1 MCTNNNMINGH
12 EFVDLGLGV
21 LWATCNV
28 GAQIPEEF
36 GGYFAWGETKP
47 KRIFNEQTCE
57 TYEKVD
63 IEEISGTERD
73 VARILWGAPWRM
85 PTGEEMEELIT
96 CKNKWIEHDGVW
108 GRDIIGLSGNRIF
121 LPAAGWREW
130 GLLKGFNEVG
140 YYWCGSSLQGDAQR
154 AAPMHFDKSFIHM
167 GVGLNY
173 LCLCE
178 LKSRYYGMSIRPV
191 ADI

>member
-1 MCTNNNMINGH
+1 MINGH

-36 GGYFAWGETKP
+36 GDYFAWGETKP

-57 TYEKVD
+57 TYERVD

-85 PTGEEMEELIT
+85 PTGEEMEKLEY
-96 CKNKWIEHDGVW
+96 CGRNWIEHDGVW
-108 GRDIIGLSGNRIF
+108 GRDIRGLSGNRIF
-121 LPAAGWREW
+121 LPAAGWRYW
-130 GLLKGFNEVG
+130 GLLKDFNEEG
-140 YYWCGSSLQGDAQR
+140 YYWSGSSLQGDAQS
-154 AAPMHFDKSFIHM
+154 AVPMRIGESIFNINTAISSW
-167 GVGLNY
+167 Y
-173 LCLCE
+173 R
-178 LKSRYYGMSIRPV
+178 SRYYGMSIRPV